1 MIFGN
6 HIRQLREES
15 NLVLRE
21 VAAKLEIDTATMSK
35 IELGL
40 RFARRKHIPL
50 LAKLFNCSEE
60 VLQKKWLA
68 DKIYQLLEDE
78 KLGYEALKVAEQ
90 VLEYDKTKT
99 DKN

>member
-21 VAAKLEIDTATMSK
+21 VAAQLEIDTATMSK

-40 RFARRKHIPL
+40 RFARRKHLPL
-50 LAKLFNCSEE
+50 LAKLLNCSEE
-60 VLQKKWLA
+60 ELQKKWLA